1 MHAKRKDKGMGR
13 TPKIMLWVAT
23 LVVIV
28 AGVTVFSRLYQ
39 VDSLTAQSLRAAGI
53 VVLPKA
59 RTLPAITLTNT
70 HNQPVAMNELTGQWR
85 LLFFGYT
92 FCPDICPTTLA
103 ELKQVRAQLPDNLR
117 DQLGLI
123 MVSLD
128 PHRDTPEQLGK
139 YVTFF
144 KADIEGLTGPLESI
158 QTLSNR
164 VGIPFVPGDTSKEN
178 YTVDHSGNLVI
189 IAPDGKQYG
198 FVRAPLKVAPLA
210 QQLPVLMQST
220 AK

>member
-1 MHAKRKDKGMGR
+1 MKKQQ
-13 TPKIMLWVAT
+13 KIIFIAAT
-23 LVVIV
+23 VLVVL
-28 AGVTVFSRLYQ
+28 AGISVFSSLYKHRGEN
-39 VDSLTAQSLRAAGI
+39 TEALRSAGI
-53 VVLPKA
+53 VALPEP
-59 RTLPAITLTNT
+59 RELPAISLMSANG
-70 HNQPVAMNELTGQWR
+70 QPVPMNELTGQWR
-85 LLFFGYT
+85 LMFFGYT

-103 ELKQVRAQLPDNLR
+103 ELKQVRAQLPENLR

-128 PHRDTPEQLGK
+128 PDRDTPEQLGK
-139 YVTFF
+139 YLAFF
-144 KADIEGLTGPLESI
+144 KANIEGLTGPLETI
-158 QTLSNR
+158 QMLSSQ
-164 VGIPFVPGDTSKEN
+164 VGIPFVPGDTSKDS

-210 QQLPVLMQST
+210 QQLTVLMQST